1 MQRRPGAARW
11 CFGFL
16 TYCLLLMVD
25 QLPPRNGGAAVLET
39 VDTVGDDAAIVASI
53 LTTWKVPTRLV
64 SSPVGNDH
72 HGQKVMNHLNAWG
85 VDLEGRVSH
94 EITTPVEVG
103 IVDRSGG
110 RTYFQ
115 RRDAAA
121 MAALTPPVSDQLSGA
136 GMLYVDWYDGPSI
149 PAAMEIAFSR
159 GVPVFLNLESRYNK
173 DSPLTGML
181 RHTRICQVSLD
192 EPGAGEDP
200 VEVARW
206 LLDQGGGD
214 GPGHHGLRWLR
225 RCPGTAGLS
234 RPAPSGAG
242 GRLLWRRRGL
252 LGRDHIWGLW
262 GSSRMGPGSQ
272 RPVRQRLRRA
282 EVRSEGNGEAAR
294 EGNPEG
300 RGNRGR
306 QATSSVTE
314 PLQFFLTQ
322 KTQRRMGFGSV
333 KYINPPSF
341 SLPSGSTRVQP
352 QPSNIP
358 SKRCS
363 S

>member
-1 MQRRPGAARW
+1 MGRNSPWPDPSENPEPPRGGEVV

-53 LTTWKVPTRLV
+53 LTRWKVPTRLV

-85 VDLEGRVSH
+85 VNLEERVSH

-103 IVDRSGG
+103 IVDGSGG

-115 RRDAAA
+115 RRDASA
-121 MAALTPPVSDQLSGA
+121 MAALTPPVPDQLSGA

-159 GVPVFLNLESRYNK
+159 GVPVFLNLESQYNK

-181 RHTRICQVSLD
+181 QHTRICQVSLD

-206 LLDQGGGD
+206 LVDQGVETALVTMGSD
-214 GPGHHGLRWLR
+214 GCVVAQGRGAFRVLPPAVQVADCYGAGAAFSAGIIYGVRARWALEASAR
-225 RCPGTAGLS
+225 FASAYAGLKCEVKGM
-234 RPAPSGAG
+234 AK
-242 GRLLWRRRGL
+242 L
-252 LGRDHIWGLW
+252 
-262 GSSRMGPGSQ
+262 
-272 RPVRQRLRRA
+272 PVREIRKA
-282 EVRSEGNGEAAR
+282 AATVDVR
-294 EGNPEG
+294 
-300 RGNRGR
+300 
-306 QATSSVTE
+306 
-314 PLQFFLTQ
+314 PLPL
-322 KTQRRMGFGSV
+322 
-333 KYINPPSF
+333 
-341 SLPSGSTRVQP
+341 
-352 QPSNIP
+352 
-358 SKRCS
+358 
-363 S
+363 

>member
-1 MQRRPGAARW
+1 MGRNSPWPDPSENPEPPQGGEVV

-53 LTTWKVPTRLV
+53 LTRWKVPTRLV

-85 VDLEGRVSH
+85 VDLEERVSH

-103 IVDRSGG
+103 IVDGSGG

-115 RRDAAA
+115 RRDASA
-121 MAALTPPVSDQLSGA
+121 MAALTPPVPDQLSGA

-159 GVPVFLNLESRYNK
+159 GVPVFLNLESQYNK

-181 RHTRICQVSLD
+181 QHTRICQVSLD

-206 LLDQGGGD
+206 LVDQGV
-214 GPGHHGLRWLR
+214 
-225 RCPGTAGLS
+225 GTALVTLGSDGCVVAQGRGAFRVLP
-234 RPAPSGAG
+234 PAVQVADCYGAG
-242 GRLLWRRRGL
+242 AAFSAGIIYGVQAGWALEASARFASAYAGL
-252 LGRDHIWGLW
+252 KCEVKGMAKLSVREIRKAAATVDV
-262 GSSRMGPGSQ
+262 
-272 RPVRQRLRRA
+272 RPL
-282 EVRSEGNGEAAR
+282 
-294 EGNPEG
+294 
-300 RGNRGR
+300 
-306 QATSSVTE
+306 
-314 PLQFFLTQ
+314 PL
-322 KTQRRMGFGSV
+322 
-333 KYINPPSF
+333 
-341 SLPSGSTRVQP
+341 
-352 QPSNIP
+352 
-358 SKRCS
+358 
-363 S
+363 

>member
-1 MQRRPGAARW
+1 MGRNSPWPDPSENPEPPRGGEVV

-53 LTTWKVPTRLV
+53 LTRWKVPTRLV

-85 VDLEGRVSH
+85 VDLEERVNH

-103 IVDRSGG
+103 IVDGSGG

-115 RRDAAA
+115 RRDASA
-121 MAALTPPVSDQLSGA
+121 MAALTPPVPDQLSGA

-159 GVPVFLNLESRYNK
+159 GVPVFLNLESQYNK

-181 RHTRICQVSLD
+181 QHTRICQVSLD

-206 LLDQGGGD
+206 LVDQGV
-214 GPGHHGLRWLR
+214 
-225 RCPGTAGLS
+225 GTALVTMGSDGCVVAQGRGAFRVLP
-234 RPAPSGAG
+234 PAVQVADCYGAG
-242 GRLLWRRRGL
+242 AAFSAGIIYGVRAGWALEASARFASAYAGL
-252 LGRDHIWGLW
+252 KCEVKGMAKLSVREIRKAAATVDV
-262 GSSRMGPGSQ
+262 
-272 RPVRQRLRRA
+272 RPL
-282 EVRSEGNGEAAR
+282 
-294 EGNPEG
+294 
-300 RGNRGR
+300 
-306 QATSSVTE
+306 
-314 PLQFFLTQ
+314 PL
-322 KTQRRMGFGSV
+322 
-333 KYINPPSF
+333 
-341 SLPSGSTRVQP
+341 
-352 QPSNIP
+352 
-358 SKRCS
+358 
-363 S
+363 

>member
-1 MQRRPGAARW
+1 MGRNSPWPDPSENPEPPQGGEVV

-53 LTTWKVPTRLV
+53 LTRWKVPTRLV

-85 VDLEGRVSH
+85 VDLEERVSH

-103 IVDRSGG
+103 IVDGSGG

-115 RRDAAA
+115 RRDASA
-121 MAALTPPVSDQLSGA
+121 MAALTPPVPGQLSRA

-159 GVPVFLNLESRYNK
+159 GVPVFLNLESQYNK

-181 RHTRICQVSLD
+181 QHTRICQVSLD

-206 LLDQGGGD
+206 LVDQGV
-214 GPGHHGLRWLR
+214 
-225 RCPGTAGLS
+225 GTALVTMGSDGCVVAQGRGAFRVLP
-234 RPAPSGAG
+234 PAVQVADCYGAG
-242 GRLLWRRRGL
+242 AAFSAGIIYGVRAGWALEASARFASAYAGL
-252 LGRDHIWGLW
+252 KCEVKGMAKLSVREIRKAAATVDV
-262 GSSRMGPGSQ
+262 
-272 RPVRQRLRRA
+272 RPL
-282 EVRSEGNGEAAR
+282 
-294 EGNPEG
+294 
-300 RGNRGR
+300 
-306 QATSSVTE
+306 
-314 PLQFFLTQ
+314 PL
-322 KTQRRMGFGSV
+322 
-333 KYINPPSF
+333 
-341 SLPSGSTRVQP
+341 
-352 QPSNIP
+352 
-358 SKRCS
+358 
-363 S
+363 